1 MSSKMR
7 MTQALEMKKP
17 DRIMMINRT
26 LAQTMIEKSKK
37 FNRNL
42 TVLLKKENKTSS
54 PAKSQMK

>member
-1 MSSKMR
+1 MR